1 MQICYHHLYFVDRI
15 AILSIQNMLPA
26 PATSQVL
33 EELTAVAMGR
43 RPAERI
49 VENARLVNVHSQEI
63 LEGSVAITSGRI
75 AAVGEVHGSGPDT
88 EVIDAQGAY
97 VLPGYVEPHAHP
109 WMIATPDSYG
119 EYALRR
125 GTTTI
130 AGEMLNMQAETTP
143 TGMRRIHDDL
153 QRMPIRWFWTVRAT
167 GQSGEELEEIFPW
180 ADWEDYLAHE
190 DVAVLGEVTG
200 WPQALAGDPELL
212 RRIAAAR
219 RRGLAVD
226 AHSAGAGP
234 KRIPGLA
241 AAGFTSDHEAITVE
255 EARAALR
262 AGLNVQLRH
271 SSLRPD
277 IETLLP
283 LIQETDAWHRLA
295 ITTDGAAPAW
305 SGRYGLADGIVK
317 ILIEHGIPIPKA
329 VALAT
334 LNPATQI
341 GKGRDLGG
349 LAPGFAADLQIV
361 RDFDGQPPE
370 LVMVGGRTVSVRGEL
385 VVDPCRVDWGAHPI
399 APLRVPASV
408 LADPAS
414 YRPRS
419 APRATV
425 PLMRFVSPA
434 VTKAEEAVT
443 DDRGVVPGAA
453 LMVHFSRDGRLRA
466 EGWTRG
472 FGERIEGMAST
483 FTTSRGIVVFG
494 TDPAAM
500 AQAAARVAETRGGI
514 AISRGGR
521 ITASMALDV
530 GWTTSAKPLEE
541 LQRETEEIWAE
552 AVRGGY
558 EYQELAFGL
567 CFLSADFLPRL
578 RLVNE
583 GLLDI
588 VTREILVPAT
598 RLDQDPG
605 PRGDPA
611 GRAPSLAGQPAPGPG
626 S

>member
-15 AILSIQNMLPA
+15 ARLSIQNMLPA

-305 SGRYGLADGIVK
+305 SGRYGLADGIVR
-317 ILIEHGIPIPKA
+317 IPHRA
-329 VALAT
+329 
-334 LNPATQI
+334 
-341 GKGRDLGG
+341 RD
-349 LAPGFAADLQIV
+349 PD
-361 RDFDGQPPE
+361 PE
-370 LVMVGGRTVSVRGEL
+370 GGRSR
-385 VVDPCRVDWGAHPI
+385 DPQPGH
-399 APLRVPASV
+399 
-408 LADPAS
+408 ADRQGP
-414 YRPRS
+414 RPR
-419 APRATV
+419 RA
-425 PLMRFVSPA
+425 RA
-434 VTKAEEAVT
+434 
-443 DDRGVVPGAA
+443 
-453 LMVHFSRDGRLRA
+453 RLR
-466 EGWTRG
+466 GR
-472 FGERIEGMAST
+472 
-483 FTTSRGIVVFG
+483 
-494 TDPAAM
+494 PADRPRFRR
-500 AQAAARVAETRGGI
+500 AAARAGH
-514 AISRGGR
+514 GGR
-521 ITASMALDV
+521 PHGVRARRAR
-530 GWTTSAKPLEE
+530 GRPLP
-541 LQRETEEIWAE
+541 
-552 AVRGGY
+552 G
-558 EYQELAFGL
+558 
-567 CFLSADFLPRL
+567 RL
-578 RLVNE
+578 
-583 GLLDI
+583 
-588 VTREILVPAT
+588 
-598 RLDQDPG
+598 
-605 PRGDPA
+605 
-611 GRAPSLAGQPAPGPG
+611 GRAPDRAAARPRERARRPRELPAALGAARHGRP
-626 S
+626 